1 MEHLQ
6 LMGLLAETLDAL
18 EGEPI
23 VGNVQLFQ
31 VQVVEEHLLQALIS
45 DVVVDQVEDPQ
56 SLREVFGDA
65 E

>member
-1 MEHLQ
+1 
-6 LMGLLAETLDAL
+6 MGLLAETLDAL